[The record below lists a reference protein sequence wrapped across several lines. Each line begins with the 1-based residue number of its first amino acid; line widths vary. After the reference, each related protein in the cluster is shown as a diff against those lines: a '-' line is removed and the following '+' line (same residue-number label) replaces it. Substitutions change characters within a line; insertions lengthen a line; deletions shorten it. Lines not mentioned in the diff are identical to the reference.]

1 MRGTA
6 NSRTGC
12 LIATLPAEKFGSSA
26 EAYEFLAGFERR
38 IFESGGGDYAFPA
51 QDAVAFLSG
60 RNRLPARTGCADRHS
75 VPGAARPG

>member
-60 RNRLPARTGCADRHS
+60 RNGLSLAGPAVRPASCRGGSTG
-75 VPGAARPG
+75 